1 MPRDKVIEERIELR
15 SWQALDRLTRR
26 HTFSTSAWAVY
37 AHNRFHLASQF
48 EPQGFEDCRPLHG
61 HWVGWISQ
69 PLRRKYGS
77 AHHPNLVAKCVLI
90 SNTFRLMH
98 KEQSDDN
105 KTKEIRIMQDNEIWK
120 VISHEGRTL
129 DVTRT
134 RAEAEES
141 VALLEQFPE
150 YGGRWP

>member
-1 MPRDKVIEERIELR
+1 MPHDKV
-15 SWQALDRLTRR
+15 
-26 HTFSTSAWAVY
+26 
-37 AHNRFHLASQF
+37 
-48 EPQGFEDCRPLHG
+48 
-61 HWVGWISQ
+61 
-69 PLRRKYGS
+69 
-77 AHHPNLVAKCVLI
+77 LVAKCVPI